1 MTDTTLL
8 PFDLPAV
15 AGRRLTVDFD
25 GGRLSSDA
33 GLLLLREADRRL
45 GICTRIATAMRDR
58 RDPDRIAHSAV
69 DLVRTRA
76 LAIACGYEDGND
88 LGALR
93 HDPLLKIATGRAP
106 DTGGPLASQPTISR
120 LENAPSF
127 RAVARMTFALID
139 QFCTSFAKCPRA
151 ITLDVDDTLDEV
163 HGGQQLALWNA
174 HYDCRCFLP
183 IQVWHVETGKPVC
196 VLLREGKT
204 PSGSEVRMLA
214 KHLVRRIRRHW
225 PRTRITL
232 RGDSHYGRKELMA
245 WCEMSG
251 VDYIFGLAGNDV
263 LAGLCRTAADALC
276 VRRALEGAEKL
287 RRCISLRYAAK
298 GWRAKRRVIARMEA
312 TAQGLDIR
320 YVVTSL
326 TGGPRYLYDVIYC
339 MRGDAENLI
348 KQLKCQLACD
358 RTSCS
363 SPLANQVRLVLHTA
377 AYWLLWQVRSAIPKA
392 SPLARCELGTLRLKL
407 VKIAA
412 RVVERAR
419 RIRVHLPAA
428 CPFEPLFRHVAG
440 ALMPAGP

>member
-1 MTDTTLL
+1 MTNDSLL

-15 AGRRLTVDFD
+15 GAKKLTVDFD

-45 GICTRIATAMRDR
+45 GVCERVAQTMRDR
-58 RDPDRIAHSAV
+58 RDPGRIAHTAA

-76 LAIACGYEDGND
+76 LAIACGYADGND
-88 LGALR
+88 LAALR

-106 DTGGPLASQPTISR
+106 DTGAPLASQPTISR
-120 LENAPSF
+120 LENAPSL
-127 RAVARMTFALID
+127 RAVTRMTFALIE
-139 QFCTSFAKCPRA
+139 QFCASFTKAPTA

-163 HGGQQLALWNA
+163 HGSQQLAFWNA

-204 PSGSEVRMLA
+204 PSGPEVRMLA
-214 KHLVRRIRRHW
+214 KHLVRRIRKHW
-225 PRTRITL
+225 PQTRITL

-245 WCEMSG
+245 WCEDNG
-251 VDYIFGLAGNDV
+251 IDHIFGLAGNDV
-263 LAGLCRTAADALC
+263 LAALCREAADALC
-276 VRRALEGAEKL
+276 VRRAVEGAEKL
-287 RRCISLRYAAK
+287 RHCISLRYAAK

-312 TAQGLDIR
+312 TALGLDIR
-320 YVVTSL
+320 YIVTSL
-326 TGGPRYLYDVIYC
+326 DGGPRYLYDIVYC
-339 MRGDAENLI
+339 RRGEAENLI
-348 KQLKCQLACD
+348 KQLKCQLAAD

-363 SPLANQVRLVLHTA
+363 SPLANQVRLVLHTV
-377 AYWLLWQVRSAIPKA
+377 AYWLLWRVRNAIPKD

-412 RVVERAR
+412 RVVESAR
-419 RIRVHLPAA
+419 RIRVHLPAS

>member
-1 MTDTTLL
+1 M
-8 PFDLPAV
+8 
-15 AGRRLTVDFD
+15 
-25 GGRLSSDA
+25 
-33 GLLLLREADRRL
+33 
-45 GICTRIATAMRDR
+45 
-58 RDPDRIAHSAV
+58 
-69 DLVRTRA
+69 
-76 LAIACGYEDGND
+76 
-88 LGALR
+88 
-93 HDPLLKIATGRAP
+93 KIAAGRAP
-106 DTGGPLASQPTISR
+106 DSGAPLASQPTISR

-127 RAVARMTFALID
+127 RAVARMTLALID
-139 QFCTSFAKCPRA
+139 QFCASLPKAPKA

-163 HGGQQLALWNA
+163 HGGQQLAFWNA

-183 IQVWHVETGKPVC
+183 IQVWHVETGLPVC

-204 PSGSEVRMLA
+204 PSGTEVRMLA
-214 KHLVRRIRRHW
+214 RHLVKRIRRHW

-232 RGDSHYGRKELMA
+232 RGDSHYGRKELMV
-245 WCEMSG
+245 WCEDNS

-263 LAGLCRTAADALC
+263 LAALCRAATDALC

-298 GWRAKRRVIARMEA
+298 GWGAKRRVIARMEA

-326 TGGPRYLYDVIYC
+326 DGGPRYLYDIVYC
-339 MRGDAENLI
+339 MRGEAENLI
-348 KQLKCQLACD
+348 KQLKCQLAAD

-363 SPLANQVRLVLHTA
+363 SPFANQVRLVLHAA

-412 RVVERAR
+412 RVVEGAR
-419 RIRVHLPAA
+419 RIRVHLPAS
-428 CPFEPLFRHVAG
+428 CPLEALFRHVAG
-440 ALMPAGP
+440 ALMPEGP